1 MLRSY
6 GCDAEFVV
14 NIWVRP
20 GHAAFL
26 AAALLAILPTG
37 PVDAVYLKN
46 KHGEVFVDSLMISK
60 HSEKVKHEVDFHS
73 PRPVVAV
80 KDDISK
86 KTLLDV
92 VDFVEDMALYEE
104 EAIGDAGLN
113 WAHRQIV
120 NDRMV
125 CDLLAAAHVLE
136 MDSLAAAVMT
146 MKPTWEEVSALEER
160 VSTNEYLL
168 AIRNCQPMVQ
178 LLGYADTA
186 EQKAI
191 AEAVPTAIVFAATD
205 PVNKVHN
212 GKWQGDANVLQW
224 ATAQSKTEIQEM
236 LLSVPSE
243 DVQQEEYWTRHGGRS
258 SRRSQP
264 ACACRIM

>member
-1 MLRSY
+1 
-6 GCDAEFVV
+6 
-14 NIWVRP
+14 
-20 GHAAFL
+20 
-26 AAALLAILPTG
+26 
-37 PVDAVYLKN
+37 
-46 KHGEVFVDSLMISK
+46 
-60 HSEKVKHEVDFHS
+60 
-73 PRPVVAV
+73 
-80 KDDISK
+80 
-86 KTLLDV
+86 
-92 VDFVEDMALYEE
+92 
-104 EAIGDAGLN
+104 
-113 WAHRQIV
+113 
-120 NDRMV
+120 
-125 CDLLAAAHVLE
+125 
-136 MDSLAAAVMT
+136 
-146 MKPTWEEVSALEER
+146 
-160 VSTNEYLL
+160 
-168 AIRNCQPMVQ
+168 MVQ

-243 DVQQEEYWTRHGGRS
+243 DVQQEEYWTRHGVGRS